1 VMTQYSDPLLNGAV
15 QCLTQYST
23 PSTYPASGCQVN
35 SMSTY
40 RKFYH
45 LACADPGQTN
55 APVAAPVV
63 VPSVAPT
70 AVPSVAPTAVPSVV
84 PTAVP
89 SAAANSGSGSSFSTG
104 TGSFFLVSPY
114 YASGDCTGVPT
125 SVMIAL
131 AGVCK
136 LQGMNYQKIVIS
148 GDTIASVTYS
158 DSECATQTGSNSV
171 STTCSSMGGTSSYQN
186 SIATSYDLSAL
197 FGGSSDV
204 RAT

>member
-1 VMTQYSDPLLNGAV
+1 MLGGGLEMRVLTLSLLAWM
-15 QCLTQYST
+15 
-23 PSTYPASGCQVN
+23 ASG
-35 SMSTY
+35 
-40 RKFYH
+40 
-45 LACADPGQTN
+45 
-55 APVAAPVV
+55 
-63 VPSVAPT
+63 
-70 AVPSVAPTAVPSVV
+70 
-84 PTAVP
+84 
-89 SAAANSGSGSSFSTG
+89 FSTG
-104 TGSFFLVSPY
+104 TGSFVVSPY
-114 YASGDCTGVPT
+114 YASVDCTGVPT

-158 DSECATQTGSNSV
+158 DSDCATQTGSSSM
-171 STTCSSMGGTSSYQN
+171 STACTSMGGTSSYQN